1 MTTAIVRMFFIAVAM
16 MFLRRATPVSYAMKP
31 TWISHMIT
39 TVKK

>member
-1 MTTAIVRMFFIAVAM
+1 MVRMFFIAVDM
-16 MFLRRATPVSYAMKP
+16 MFLRLDAPASYAMKP